1 MSDLI
6 AYPTLFLAGLGVGL
20 SIGVAL
26 MASLRLAKEYDA
38 ATSDMLD
45 DAGYDVS
52 PTVVH
57 DFTGGP
63 PA

>member
-1 MSDLI
+1 MANLI

-26 MASLRLAKEYDA
+26 MASLRIAKEYDR
-38 ATSDMLD
+38 ATENMLD
-45 DAGYDVS
+45 DAGYDVR

-57 DFTGGP
+57 DFTGRP
-63 PA
+63 L